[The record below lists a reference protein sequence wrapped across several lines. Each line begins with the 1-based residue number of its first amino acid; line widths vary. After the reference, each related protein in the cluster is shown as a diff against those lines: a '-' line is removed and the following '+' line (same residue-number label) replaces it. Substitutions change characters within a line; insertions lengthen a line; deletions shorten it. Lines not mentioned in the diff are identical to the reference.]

1 MTILWSHVNSQG
13 WGQCAT
19 VRVVYSLQMQSPS
32 LSVQPGCLSQ
42 HCHCVWA
49 YSIRSIVMYGFNHPS
64 IHPSIQLLLLPIQLL
79 YC

>member
-32 LSVQPGCLSQ
+32 LSVQPGCLSRY
-42 HCHCVWA
+42 CHCVWA
-49 YSIRSIVMYGFNHPS
+49 YSIRSIFMYGFNHP
-64 IHPSIQLLLLPIQLL
+64 IIITHPIIILLNADR
-79 YC
+79 YT